1 MIADVNEASFPLGLT
16 LTFEALSESPYP
28 LFRRL
33 QAEEPVTWAPQLGM
47 WLATRRDD
55 VVAILDDPETYTVRS
70 PHSLLADTFGPMM
83 LGEDGP
89 AQQRLRRPFVPL
101 FQPRSLRPA
110 SAAFIERTANQL
122 IDAIAN
128 AGEADLVKSFADPLA
143 LLAVTSA
150 LGVPVAD
157 LRRLRGWYD
166 DFAAA
171 LGNYRR
177 DAEVRRRGQVAAAA
191 FGAEL
196 HALLASLRAEP
207 NDAPL
212 SHIFHDPS
220 HDLNDDEIVSDIF
233 VTIFGGLETTAAMF
247 ANTVW
252 ALLTHPEQLA
262 LVRENPARW
271 VPAAVEEAL
280 RWESPVQ
287 TCTRHLTRDVVL
299 RGVAIPAGA
308 TLQCLIGAANRDPAF
323 FPDPDRFD
331 ITRAN
336 AAQHLAFARGRH
348 FCLGAALARL
358 EGEVGLRV
366 LFERLS
372 GLRLD
377 PLRPSAPRGH
387 EFRAPPALKVRWS

>member
-1 MIADVNEASFPLGLT
+1 MTPFPLGQA
-16 LTFEALSESPYP
+16 LTFEALSKNPYP
-28 LFRRL
+28 IFRRL
-33 QAEEPVTWAPQLGM
+33 QAEEPVTWAQQLGM
-47 WLATRRDD
+47 WLAARRED

-83 LGEDGP
+83 LAEDGP
-89 AQQRLRRPFVPL
+89 EQQRLRRPFVPL
-101 FQPRSLRPA
+101 FQPRALRPA
-110 SAAFIERTANQL
+110 SAAFVERTANAL
-122 IDAIAN
+122 IDAFAG
-128 AGEADLVKSFADPLA
+128 AGEADLVKAFADPLA

-177 DAEVRRRGQVAAAA
+177 DPEVRRRGQEAAAA

-196 HALLASLRAEP
+196 RALLARLRAEP
-207 NDAPL
+207 DDSPL
-212 SHIFHDPS
+212 SQILRDPS
-220 HDLNDDEIVSDIF
+220 QDLSDEEIVADIF
-233 VTIFGGLETTAAMF
+233 VIIFGGLETTAAMF

-252 ALLTHPEQLA
+252 ALLSHPAQLA
-262 LVRENPARW
+262 LVREAPARW

-299 RGVAIPAGA
+299 RGAAIPAGA
-308 TLQCLIGAANRDPAF
+308 TLQCLIGAANRDPAM

-366 LFERLS
+366 LFERLP
-372 GLRLD
+372 GLCLD
-377 PLRPSAPRGH
+377 SQHPSAPRGH
-387 EFRAPPALKVRWS
+387 EFRAPPALRVRWG